1 MFASKF
7 LFIVM
12 RALGVVSDKDIMQ
25 YCVLDMKNYGHY
37 LESLRPCVHDA
48 GMIFTQQAALKY
60 IASLT
65 KGKTLEHAIQILMNY
80 FIPHIGE
87 LNFKQKALYL
97 GYIVK
102 RMLAVKHGEEPPT
115 DRDSY
120 IFKRIEISGTLIYDL
135 FREYYQKQQKEI
147 FLQIDKEY
155 FYAVKKNARSYQN
168 LTSLT

>member
-1 MFASKF
+1 
-7 LFIVM
+7 
-12 RALGVVSDKDIMQ
+12 
-25 YCVLDMKNYGHY
+25 MKNYSHY

-80 FIPHIGE
+80 FIPHIE

-102 RMLAVKHGEEPPT
+102 R
-115 DRDSY
+115 
-120 IFKRIEISGTLIYDL
+120 I
-135 FREYYQKQQKEI
+135 QQ
-147 FLQIDKEY
+147 
-155 FYAVKKNARSYQN
+155 
-168 LTSLT
+168 